1 MSEAAKIAEQSAAKV
16 GETVTAA
23 IEAVAG
29 KKAPAESKAG
39 WYLLAGLIAVG
50 VGLYVYNQRKEQK

>member
-1 MSEAAKIAEQSAAKV
+1 MSEKIVEQSAAKV

-29 KKAPAESKAG
+29 KTPPGESKAG
-39 WYLLAGLIAVG
+39 WYLLGALVAVG
-50 VGLYVYNQRKEQK
+50 VGLYVYNQRREKK